1 MKSIWTCGSIGQIN
15 LRIMRAPA
23 FDANSV
29 TLGGISACN
38 CQYQLDQ
45 IVSLKRY
52 STVMFQGS
60 HHALAVGQV

>member
-1 MKSIWTCGSIGQIN
+1 MKSIWTCGGIGKKT

-23 FDANSV
+23 FDANSL

-38 CQYQLDQ
+38 CQYKLDQ
-45 IVSLKRY
+45 IVGLKLY
-52 STVMFQGS
+52 STAMFQGS